1 MSDEELSG
9 ASPTGGLEARLA
21 QTIAELTGSIRRLKR
36 WLIALTVAVALL
48 VAALIVA
55 AVFVVPQAI
64 DEQDGSAYDVP
75 MGPGAEQVD
84 ATRTEIEN
92 ALGDRLENVEVRL
105 VTMKFEDPS
114 MPADAPSEESFVY
127 AEYRLK
133 GSEVLVADIVEGPF
147 GADPASMGM
156 LPTQGTLQSRMT
168 LEQFERLLAAYGRET
183 AAPLSGVRRYNDR
196 AEWVMPGSA
205 QSVSIEV
212 GDKEYRT
219 KDLWAA
225 TEGLRVEGDTVG
237 MDIWST
243 NRKALIFYEDPKS
256 GAFTFLGTEPAFGG
270 Y

>member
-9 ASPTGGLEARLA
+9 ASPTGGQEARF
-21 QTIAELTGSIRRLKR
+21 AEAAAGLSDSLRRLKR
-36 WLIALTVAVALL
+36 WLVALTAVVALL
-48 VAALIVA
+48 AAALIVA
-55 AVFVVPQAI
+55 AVVVVPRAI
-64 DEQDGSAYDVP
+64 DEQEGSAYDVP
-75 MGPGAEQVD
+75 VGPGAEQVD
-84 ATRTEIEN
+84 ATRAEIEN

-105 VTMKFEDPS
+105 VTMEFDDPS
-114 MPADAPSEESFVY
+114 MPADAPSEESFLY

-147 GADPASMGM
+147 GPDPASTGM

-196 AEWVMPGSA
+196 VEWMMPGSA

-219 KDLWAA
+219 KDLWSA
-225 TEGLRVEGDTVG
+225 TEGLRVEGDSVG
-237 MDIWST
+237 MEIWST